1 MIDMGM
7 RQKNVIHIRS
17 RNRNFLILIKILA
30 LLHTTVNENLLACR
44 FEIMLAACYLMCRSR
59 KKQLHKKAPLL
70 W

>member
-30 LLHTTVNENLLACR
+30 LLHTTVNENLLACC
-44 FEIMLAACYLMCRSR
+44 FEIMLAACYLMCCSR
-59 KKQLHKKAPLL
+59 KKQSHKKAPLL

>member
-30 LLHTTVNENLLACR
+30 LLLRDNACCLLPHVLLPKKTV
-44 FEIMLAACYLMCRSR
+44 S
-59 KKQLHKKAPLL
+59 
-70 W
+70 